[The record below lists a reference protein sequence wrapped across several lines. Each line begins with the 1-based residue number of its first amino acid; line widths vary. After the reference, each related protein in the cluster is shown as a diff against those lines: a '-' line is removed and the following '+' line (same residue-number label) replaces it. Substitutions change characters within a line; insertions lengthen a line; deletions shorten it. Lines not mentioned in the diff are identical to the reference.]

1 MKLIRRLITLVIVLV
16 LVLVIG
22 FIAVNK
28 YVEQTYG
35 ISLTRTIKEL
45 KILTDEVDTNKLL
58 TNAYDDSDMVDVQ
71 TIVNKSADGLI
82 TYNEDGSY
90 AVNFDDLPEE
100 MTEVIELSDRQV
112 AAMSQTVVDQ
122 ELGGRVMA
130 GDNSIGVQ
138 ICQVAFTKSESGNTL
153 INTVFSLDLGELLNK
168 IPDNFP
174 FNLIKSRIPKVFY
187 VSSTTESIK
196 GTEAFSYSVKH
207 VDLTINNLSGE
218 DTEDLFHTL
227 DLLVGIGSAESL
239 NETLGDMMMDALVG
253 DEDARGVAHQ
263 LESIGSTDYEFVEEN
278 GEIYYRVLR
287 DLPDLGEPDQN
298 D

>member
-16 LVLVIG
+16 LVIVIG

-138 ICQVAFTKSESGNTL
+138 ICQVAFNKSASGSTL

-196 GTEAFSYSVKH
+196 GAEAFSYSVKH